1 MSLNLIIYK
10 GFFGKFKIPKKGLM
24 RELMNNLSGLLKTE
38 VELLRIDLK
47 EDLATVIS
55 KLLYVSLISL
65 FCLFI
70 LTMVS
75 LSVASY
81 LNELY
86 SSSYLGFL
94 IIAGFYLMLIIILV
108 ILNHRFD
115 LIKNIKIFI
124 LQSFVKKEDQ

>member
-1 MSLNLIIYK
+1 
-10 GFFGKFKIPKKGLM
+10 M
-24 RELMNNLSGLLKTE
+24 RELINNLSGLFKTE

-47 EDLATVIS
+47 EDLAAVIS

-86 SSSYLGFL
+86 ASSYLGYL
-94 IIAGFYLMLIIILV
+94 TIAGFYLVLILILV

-115 LIKNIKIFI
+115 LITTIKKFI
-124 LQSFVKKEDQ
+124 LKSFVKKEDQ